1 METTR
6 HREGDTMA
14 TIKDVAAYCGV
25 AVSTV
30 SRVLNGHPDVS
41 QATSDKVMAAVRE
54 LHYVPNHS
62 ARDLAAT
69 RPVKSIGLVVRGAEN
84 PFYIPIIAAI
94 GDACEAAGYT
104 MVLRQIPSG
113 ADEAGEG
120 AELVQSKRLMGLI
133 LLGGRFDYSQ
143 EEGKAFGVPV
153 VCCTFVNQFGD
164 LDQESYSSVSID
176 DANEAYRATH
186 ELVANGHRHIA
197 VLLDAPDDRSISE
210 LRYRGYRQALEDAGL
225 PVQDDLVVRAANYT
239 MSAAYEGVRDL
250 LARRPD
256 VTAIF
261 SVSDLMAV
269 AAMKAIHDLGYDVPG
284 DISVIAIDG
293 LESTRYSIPVL
304 TTFEQPQ
311 KELGEESVRIL
322 IDTIEN
328 GAESKRVFVGTK
340 LRRGGTLA
348 PCRTA
353 GEAA

>member
-1 METTR
+1 M
-6 HREGDTMA
+6 
-14 TIKDVAAYCGV
+14 
-25 AVSTV
+25 
-30 SRVLNGHPDVS
+30 
-41 QATSDKVMAAVRE
+41 
-54 LHYVPNHS
+54 
-62 ARDLAAT
+62 
-69 RPVKSIGLVVRGAEN
+69 
-84 PFYIPIIAAI
+84 
-94 GDACEAAGYT
+94 
-104 MVLRQIPSG
+104 
-113 ADEAGEG
+113 
-120 AELVQSKRLMGLI
+120 
-133 LLGGRFDYSQ
+133 
-143 EEGKAFGVPV
+143 
-153 VCCTFVNQFGD
+153 
-164 LDQESYSSVSID
+164 
-176 DANEAYRATH
+176 
-186 ELVANGHRHIA
+186 
-197 VLLDAPDDRSISE
+197 LLDAPDDRSISE

-328 GAESKRVFVGTK
+328 GAESKHVFVGTK